1 MYFYPFRDI
10 FYEKSNMQ
18 HFGLYA
24 ANMPQYAAAVVFL
37 GALEY
42 KSPFLVK
49 NVLNINFQSI

>member
-1 MYFYPFRDI
+1 M
-10 FYEKSNMQ
+10 EKPNMQ

-49 NVLNINFQSI
+49 NVLNINIQSI